1 MIKCSPTTILKNS
14 FIFFMLLV
22 IPAITLVY
30 SQVAINKPAIGFT
43 QLCANPGFNTFEVS
57 FSFSPAGSLNPTN
70 QFILEM
76 SDGSGNFASP
86 IILSYTEKLLAAT
99 PTSRTLIF
107 SAPTTT
113 SGENY
118 RLRVKSTSPVAVS
131 PTTNAFAAYYK
142 IQDSQFSINNFSPTA
157 TFCTG
162 GSLILSIDNPGT
174 GTNDSPLKYPSLK
187 YNWFRVPSLVPI
199 ATTQTLTVTQPGRY
213 YVETNYGTCTSDSY
227 SNRVDVN
234 EAAGGATASITSSKG
249 NPFCASAGATIL
261 ATQAGNSYQWF
272 KNSVVIAGATSQ
284 QYQTSEGGL
293 YTVRVDFGG
302 CNATATLQLEDV
314 NFNSS
319 LNVSA
324 TTTINKG
331 ESKAVIVTTN
341 AINPTFQW
349 FLNNT
354 LISAAVTNTLNINNE
369 GKYAVI
375 ISQSTSCVSQ
385 KELLFE
391 INYPFIDPNVTLIP
405 NLVSPNNDGINDTW
419 VLPQEYVSGT
429 NTQIILLN
437 SRGEVALQTNSYQNN
452 WPENEI
458 NFNSINPIYYYI
470 ITTEDNK
477 VKKGSITVVR

>member
-1 MIKCSPTTILKNS
+1 
-14 FIFFMLLV
+14 MLLV
-22 IPAITLVY
+22 IPAVTVMY
-30 SQVAINKPAIGFT
+30 SQVAINKPATAFT
-43 QLCANPGFNTFEVS
+43 QVCANAGFNTFEVS
-57 FSFSPAGSLNPTN
+57 FSFSPAGSLNAGN

-76 SDGSGNFASP
+76 SDASGNFAAP
-86 IILSYTEKLLAAT
+86 IVLSFTEKVGAAT

-107 SAPTTT
+107 SVPTTT
-113 SGENY
+113 RGENY

-131 PTTNAFAAYYK
+131 PSSNAFAAYYK

-157 TFCTG
+157 TFCAG
-162 GSLILSIDNPGT
+162 GSLVLSIDNPGT
-174 GTNDSPLKYPSLK
+174 GTNDSPLKYQSLT
-187 YNWFRVPSLVPI
+187 YNWFKEPSLVPI
-199 ATTQTLTVTQPGRY
+199 ATTPTLTVSQPGRY

-227 SNRVDVN
+227 SNRVNVN
-234 EAAGGATASITSSKG
+234 EAAGSFSATITSSKG
-249 NPFCASAGATIL
+249 NPFCASTGATIL
-261 ATQAGNSYQWF
+261 ATQVGNSYQWF
-272 KNSVVIAGATSQ
+272 KNSVVITGATSQ

-293 YTVRVDFGG
+293 YTVKVDFGG
-302 CNATATLQLEDV
+302 CDATGTLQLEDV
-314 NFNSS
+314 TFDSS

-341 AINPTFQW
+341 ASSPTFQW

-354 LISAAVTNTLNINNE
+354 LISTAVSNTLNVTDD

-375 ISQSTSCVSQ
+375 ISQSTSCVTK

-391 INYPFIDPNVTLIP
+391 INYPFIDPNVTVIP
-405 NLVSPNNDGINDTW
+405 NLISPNNDGINDTW

-429 NTQIILLN
+429 NTQITLLN

-452 WPENEI
+452 WPESELD
-458 NFNSINPIYYYI
+458 FKSINPIYYYI